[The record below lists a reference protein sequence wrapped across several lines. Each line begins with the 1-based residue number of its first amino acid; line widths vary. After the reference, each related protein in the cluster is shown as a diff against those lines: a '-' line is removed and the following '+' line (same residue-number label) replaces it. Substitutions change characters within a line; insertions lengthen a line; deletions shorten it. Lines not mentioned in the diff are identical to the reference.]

1 MSTEL
6 RRGTRRLV
14 SREAG
19 RETFHSFSFGPHYD
33 PANLAHGPLV
43 CHDEHRLEPGA
54 GFPDHRHTDLEIVTW
69 VVSGELV
76 HDGTSVL
83 RAGQVAVQSAGSG
96 VVHSEVA
103 GGEAVRFVQAWLRPD
118 AVGGT
123 PSREVAEVSYVDGA
137 LTPVAGEGSAL
148 PVGVAGAT
156 LAAGRLREGDA
167 VTLPQAPLLHAF
179 VVTGRLLGDDGALD
193 AGDAL
198 RLTAEPGPTLTAA
211 EDAELLVWTF
221 HATV

>member
-6 RRGTRRLV
+6 RRGTGRLV
-14 SREAG
+14 TREPG

-33 PANLAHGPLV
+33 PANLSHGPLV

-83 RAGQVAVQSAGSG
+83 RPGQVAVQSAGSG

-103 GGEAVRFVQAWLRPD
+103 GGTPVRFVQAWLRPD
-118 AVGGT
+118 DVGGT
-123 PSREVAEVSYVDGA
+123 PSRAVAAVSYADGA

-148 PVGVAGAT
+148 PLEVAGAT
-156 LAAGRLREGDA
+156 LAACRLREGDA
-167 VTLPQAPLLHAF
+167 VTLPQAHRLHAF
-179 VVTGRLLGDDGALD
+179 VVTGRVLGADEALD

-198 RLTAEPGPTLTAA
+198 RLVDEPGPTLTAA
-211 EDAELLVWTF
+211 GDAELLVWTF
-221 HATV
+221 RAPA